1 MVGLSHFDICSQQ
14 RASTN
19 LTFRGRFDQ
28 STNWQIASDGKS
40 DKNCI
45 QRKKCQKMHPAEKVR
60 SSGRSRHLR
69 SCHQQTIS
77 HAPAKTSTLPICFE
91 ISNRS
96 CKIRGRKSSPPMS
109 GGVGTGGRGKG
120 ADITQC
126 LYDSRRKILGN
137 IDWDKAKTAKD
148 QGAPY
153 PSEDFGDLDPAKQG
167 PWLCCHQEAAILIA
181 GDFALMDGCHHS
193 PDLKSILNRK
203 EEQTPF
209 VT

>member
-96 CKIRGRKSSPPMS
+96 GKIRGRKSSPPMS
-109 GGVGTGGRGKG
+109 GGVGTGRGRGKG

-148 QGAPY
+148 QGAPSY

-167 PWLCCHQEAAILIA
+167 P
-181 GDFALMDGCHHS
+181 
-193 PDLKSILNRK
+193 
-203 EEQTPF
+203 
-209 VT
+209 